1 MAGAGSSVITVAI
14 ADDDLFVRDHL
25 SDYFAA
31 TSDIELIAACE
42 DGAQLVAQVQQRPPD
57 VVLMDV
63 QMPTMDGFTATR
75 LVCEAAPSVRVIA
88 LTSFGDDS
96 AVAAMLDAGAV
107 GFLLKSTKA
116 DGLFEA
122 IRAAHRGLAVFPP
135 DIARRWSG
143 TRPQAEAP
151 PQLTD
156 RERQL
161 LKLLAQGMT
170 NKEIGQALFFSAS
183 TAKQGI
189 HELMEKLGVTSRTA
203 VVARAHQLGLLGDA
217 DQS

>member
-1 MAGAGSSVITVAI
+1 MAPADSSVITIAI

-25 SDYFAA
+25 SDYFA
-31 TSDIELIAACE
+31 TTDDIELIAACS
-42 DGAQLVAQVQQRPPD
+42 DGAQLVAQVQQRRPD
-57 VVLMDV
+57 VVLMDI
-63 QMPTMDGFTATR
+63 QMPAMDGITATR

-88 LTSFGDDS
+88 LTSFGDDA
-96 AVAAMLDAGAV
+96 AVASMLEAGAV
-107 GFLLKSTKA
+107 GFLLKTTKA
-116 DGLFEA
+116 EGLFEA
-122 IRAAHRGLAVFPP
+122 VRAAHRGLAVFPP
-135 DIARRWSG
+135 EIARRWSG
-143 TRPQAEAP
+143 TRPQPEAP
-151 PQLTD
+151 RLTP
-156 RERQL
+156 REQQL

-203 VVARAHQLGLLGDA
+203 VVARAHQLGLLSDT